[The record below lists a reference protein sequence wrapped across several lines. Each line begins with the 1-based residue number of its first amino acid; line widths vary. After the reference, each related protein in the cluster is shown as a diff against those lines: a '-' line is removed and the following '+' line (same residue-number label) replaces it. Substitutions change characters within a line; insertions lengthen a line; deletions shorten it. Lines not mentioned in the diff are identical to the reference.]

1 MQMKNLIY
9 GDEMR
14 TEKEIIDMFVRVAD
28 CFSNEEYKCPFI
40 YTCVGHTDDSCKMA
54 KKGEIVHMD
63 KNRVLEIAFE
73 TIKDSTEWGIE
84 CEDKSYG
91 HYVDGIIRM
100 TDNLLDE
107 FNKKNYDMIAD

>member
-1 MQMKNLIY
+1 
-9 GDEMR
+9 
-14 TEKEIIDMFVRVAD
+14 
-28 CFSNEEYKCPFI
+28 
-40 YTCVGHTDDSCKMA
+40 MA

-91 HYVDGIIRM
+91 RYVDGVIRM

-107 FNKKNYDMIAD
+107 FNKKDYCEEKGN